1 MTMARTCTGQP
12 CSWTPEESE
21 VESYEHQD
29 NANIHCQPFPE
40 SVSEEREIYTDD
52 DGYHRHHVKHVSYL
66 SAHFRLVAPSSTTST
81 PVTASP
87 SALTSP
93 PSTAVAAT
101 TTTAFTWPGFID
113 YHIAAHEI
121 LAIEGLDNAGRFFI
135 VVDFNE
141 GEPTRLARELVR
153 H

>member
-1 MTMARTCTGQP
+1 MAAHDNGEDVTGQS

-66 SAHFRLVAPSSTTST
+66 SAHFRLVS
-81 PVTASP
+81 
-87 SALTSP
+87 
-93 PSTAVAAT
+93 
-101 TTTAFTWPGFID
+101 
-113 YHIAAHEI
+113 
-121 LAIEGLDNAGRFFI
+121 NARGNSDSIWFR
-135 VVDFNE
+135 
-141 GEPTRLARELVR
+141 
-153 H
+153 